1 MAIIKI
7 TSQWF
12 PQPIELD
19 SNWVRAT
26 PYGMLHMES
35 GRRKGFPSH
44 TTFSPWGTI
53 ISVDGPGLEMT
64 AIGISLPD

>member
-7 TSQWF
+7 TSQGF

-19 SNWVRAT
+19 SNWVSAT

-35 GRRKGFPSH
+35 G
-44 TTFSPWGTI
+44 TTEGLPNPYHLYPWGTI

-64 AIGISLPD
+64 AIGISLPE

>member
-7 TSQWF
+7 TSQGF

-19 SNWVRAT
+19 SNWIKAI
-26 PYGMLHMES
+26 PYGILYMEP
-35 GRRKGFPSH
+35 GNGFERPYH
-44 TTFSPWGTI
+44 LYPWGTI

-64 AIGISLPD
+64 AIGISLQD